1 MVGEENREG
10 KNGKENPYS
19 YKILSQKIVTVK
31 KPLKTRH
38 FSMNFSIPSSTGYT
52 NTHPLF

>member
-31 KPLKTRH
+31 KNPQ
-38 FSMNFSIPSSTGYT
+38 N
-52 NTHPLF
+52 